1 LLEYGNRLLG
11 VQSGTE
17 NPTLGELVD
26 TPLQDIRILILET
39 FGDALIESKSV
50 EEMGEKFR
58 QKVINL

>member
-1 LLEYGNRLLG
+1 
-11 VQSGTE
+11 VQDE
-17 NPTLGELVD
+17 AVKNQLKV
-26 TPLQDIRILILET
+26 LILET